1 MSDFKG
7 KSVLVT
13 GGSRG
18 IGREIAIQFARS
30 GARVIVSSRRIE
42 SLNKVVDEIKGFG
55 GDAIAIAAN
64 MGRMEEVDDLIER
77 VYKECQRVDVLINN
91 AATNPIFGPILNT
104 EEKAWD
110 KIMDVNLKGPFFL
123 AVKIAQRM
131 IDDNKGGSIINIAST
146 AGLRAWPGLGVYGI
160 SKGAVVQMTRQM
172 AREWAGAN
180 IRVNCVA
187 PGLIDTDFSRV
198 LIDDEALRSE
208 ALKNVSMNRYG
219 NVSEI
224 AGLVLFL
231 ASDKASY
238 ITGQIVVADGG
249 GLC

>member
-30 GARVIVSSRRIE
+30 SARVIVSSRRIE